1 MLQYWGQIAIVEVS
15 LRDEVLQV
23 KTPALIYLMSDIYRF
38 LQSYI
43 AVMALGIFATW
54 GVQSADAA
62 EQPNIILIVT
72 DDQGYWDTGV
82 SGNTDI
88 ETPNMDRLAKD
99 GVQFSRFYCAPVC
112 APTRAGLMTGRYY
125 LRTGLYNTRFGGD
138 TLGKNEVTVAQLLKT
153 AGYNTGI
160 FGKWHLGKYHGFQPN
175 QRGFDEFLG
184 HYHGH
189 LERYQFPDQI
199 YHNGKP
205 VEARGYVTDLF
216 TDAAMD
222 FIEASHEKKE
232 KFFCY
237 LAYNA
242 PHSPFLLD
250 TSHYDQPEG
259 DKILE
264 KYLKKGLAMRDAR
277 IYSLVERIDI
287 NLGRLFEKVDR
298 LGLQKDTVVLFMSDN
313 GGVSKH
319 YKAGINGNKASVY
332 EGGVR
337 SPLFVRWP
345 GHFPSGGMVEAQ
357 TSHVDMLPTFCELAG
372 VPLPKDRKIDGKS
385 LVPLLESGKGESH
398 QEYVYHTW
406 DRYFPNPDKR
416 WSVSDQRWKLVGL
429 FGSKTEPSAS
439 KWKLFDLEK
448 DPGEKKNL
456 LHDEPKQVERLR
468 KEFVRWFNDVTD
480 GVDYHPAP
488 IPVGNP
494 EENPVEIQPSWAKW
508 EGENIQYTFDGYDWD
523 TIEGWKV
530 PGEFAEWQLNV
541 MKEGLYEVTISYG
554 CSPVKMGGILR
565 LSAGD
570 SNLDFKVEPTGNGEV
585 FVRRSIGTL
594 KLSEGVE
601 KLKAEVAE
609 IAGDELM
616 RLNQIW
622 LRRKD

>member
-1 MLQYWGQIAIVEVS
+1 MSKLFQFVQGHVAI
-15 LRDEVLQV
+15 
-23 KTPALIYLMSDIYRF
+23 LI
-38 LQSYI
+38 
-43 AVMALGIFATW
+43 LGILAN
-54 GVQSADAA
+54 GVQLSVAA
-62 EQPNIILIVT
+62 TGQPNIVLIVT
-72 DDQGYWDTGV
+72 DDQGYWDTGI
-82 SGNTDI
+82 SGNPDI
-88 ETPNMDRLAKD
+88 ETPNMDRLARE
-99 GVQFSRFYCAPVC
+99 GVQFSRYYCAPVC

-138 TLGKNEVTVAQLLKT
+138 TLGKKEITVAQLLKT
-153 AGYNTGI
+153 AGYRTGI

-250 TSHYDQPEG
+250 TSHFDQPEG
-259 DKILE
+259 DKLIE
-264 KYLKKGLAMRDAR
+264 KYLGKGLELRDAR
-277 IYSLVERIDI
+277 IYGLVERIDI
-287 NLGRLFEKVDR
+287 NLGRLFEKIDQ
-298 LGLQKDTVVLFMSDN
+298 LGLRKDTVVLFMSDN
-313 GGVSKH
+313 GGVSRH
-319 YKAGINGNKASVY
+319 YKAGLKGYKSQTY

-345 GHFPSGGMVEAQ
+345 GHFPAGGMVEAQ
-357 TSHVDMLPTFCELAG
+357 ASHVDMLPTFCELAG
-372 VPLPKDRKIDGKS
+372 VPLPQDRKIDGKS
-385 LVPLLESGKGESH
+385 LVPLLESGKGKSH
-398 QEYVYHTW
+398 HEYVYHTW
-406 DRYFPNPDKR
+406 DRYFPNPDRR
-416 WSVSDQRWKLVGL
+416 WSVSDQRWKLVGI
-429 FGSKTEPSAS
+429 FGAKAEPSAS

-448 DPGEKKNL
+448 DPGETKNL
-456 LHDEPKQVERLR
+456 LSKEPQQVERLR

-488 IPVGNP
+488 IPVGNV

-508 EGENIQYTFDGYDWD
+508 EGENVQYTFDGYDWD
-523 TIEGWKV
+523 TIDGWKV
-530 PGEFAEWQLNV
+530 PGEYAEWDLDV
-541 MKEGLYEVTISYG
+541 LKSGLYEVTIAYG
-554 CSPVKMGGILR
+554 CSPVKMGGTLR
-565 LSAGD
+565 FTAGQ
-570 SNLDFKVEPTGNGEV
+570 SRLYFKVVPTGNGEV
-585 FVRRSIGTL
+585 FERKVIGTL
-594 KLSEGVE
+594 KLVEGNV
-601 KLKAEVAE
+601 KLKAEVSE
-609 IAGDELM
+609 IDGDELM

-622 LRRKD
+622 LRRVER

>member
-1 MLQYWGQIAIVEVS
+1 MVRFCKSKARPKAS
-15 LRDEVLQV
+15 PRF
-23 KTPALIYLMSDIYRF
+23 MSDLFQFVQGR
-38 LQSYI
+38 I
-43 AVMALGIFATW
+43 AVLILGVFAS
-54 GVQSADAA
+54 GGLLSAIAV
-62 EQPNIILIVT
+62 EQPNILLIVT
-72 DDQGYWDTGV
+72 DDQGYWDTGI
-82 SGNTDI
+82 SGNPDI
-88 ETPNMDRLAKD
+88 ETPNMDRLAKE
-99 GVQFSRFYCAPVC
+99 GVQFSRYYCAPVC

-138 TLGKNEVTVAQLLKT
+138 TLGKNEITVAQLLKT
-153 AGYNTGI
+153 AGYRTGI
-160 FGKWHLGKYHGFQPN
+160 FGKWHLGKYYGFQPN

-222 FIEASHEKKE
+222 FIEASHERKE

-250 TSHYDQPEG
+250 TSHFDQPEG
-259 DKILE
+259 DKLIE

-277 IYSLVERIDI
+277 IYGLVERIDI
-287 NLGRLFEKVDR
+287 NLGQLFEKIDE
-298 LGLQKDTVVLFMSDN
+298 LGLRKDTVVLFMSDN

-319 YKAGINGNKASVY
+319 YKAGLNGYKSQPY

-357 TSHVDMLPTFCELAG
+357 ASHVDMLPTFCELAG
-372 VPLPKDRKIDGKS
+372 VPLPEDRKIDGKS
-385 LVPLLESGKGESH
+385 LVTLLESGKGKNH
-398 QEYVYHTW
+398 HEYVYHTW
-406 DRYFPNPDKR
+406 DRYFPNPDRR
-416 WSVSDQRWKLVGL
+416 WSVSDQRWKLVGI
-429 FGSKTEPSAS
+429 FGAKSEPSAS

-448 DPGEKKNL
+448 DPGETKNL
-456 LHDEPKQVERLR
+456 LTKEPQQVERLR
-468 KEFVRWFNDVTD
+468 KEFVRWFNEVTD

-488 IPVGNP
+488 IPVGNV

-508 EGENIQYTFDGYDWD
+508 EGENVQYTFDGYDWD
-523 TIEGWKV
+523 TIDGWKV
-530 PGEFAEWQLNV
+530 PGEYAEWQLDV
-541 MKEGLYEVTISYG
+541 LKAGRYEVTIAYG
-554 CSPVKMGGILR
+554 CSPVKMGGVMK

-570 SNLDFKVEPTGNGEV
+570 SAIDFKVEPTSNGEV
-585 FVRRSIGTL
+585 FVRKMIGTL
-594 KLSEGVE
+594 KLSEGEV

-609 IAGDELM
+609 IDGDELM
-616 RLNQIW
+616 RLNQVW
-622 LRRKD
+622 LRRVGQ